1 MTMPRPRVFV
11 SVHGRFHAFELS
23 AELAR
28 HRVLAGVATT
38 YPTFIARRFLPRD
51 TPLYTAPFLEA
62 ARRVYARLPNRL
74 TRAHGL
80 DPWLAERFGR
90 FIAEKLP
97 KDIDVLIAWS
107 GGAKEIIP
115 RAHERGVKVM
125 LERGSTHIA
134 HQAEVLN
141 AAFRE
146 FGMTAPAVPLAM
158 IEREMA
164 EYDAVDAISVPT
176 RYAARTFTERGVPED
191 KVFVNPYGVELSRFF
206 RPKTDD
212 NGQGGRPVRILF
224 VGRVD
229 IRKGIPWLLRAFAP
243 LAKTAELHVVG
254 PVPKDMRRILDR
266 ESLIN
271 VKIHGPVP
279 STALPEL
286 YKSADIFC
294 LPSLEEGF
302 ALVLLQAMAA
312 GLPVVASDV
321 SGAENLIV
329 PGEHGYL
336 VPPRESAALSDK
348 LSMLIQD
355 GARRS
360 AMGSAARKRVEAGY
374 TWRDYG
380 DRAVELIRKLVS

>member
-1 MTMPRPRVFV
+1 
-11 SVHGRFHAFELS
+11 
-23 AELAR
+23 
-28 HRVLAGVATT
+28 LAGVATT
-38 YPTFIARRFLPRD
+38 YPAFIARRFLPRD

-62 ARRVYARLPNRL
+62 ARRVYARLPSRL

-90 FIAEKLP
+90 FVAERLP

-107 GGAKEIIP
+107 GGAKELIP
-115 RAHERGVKVM
+115 LAHERGVKVM

-141 AAFRE
+141 AAFGE
-146 FGMTAPAVPLAM
+146 FGMTAPAVPQAM
-158 IEREMA
+158 IAREMA

-176 RYAARTFTERGVPED
+176 RYAARTFTERGIPEG
-191 KVFVNPYGVELSRFF
+191 KVFINPYGVELSRFF
-206 RPKTDD
+206 QSTTGE
-212 NGQGGRPVRILF
+212 NNEAGRPVRILF

-266 ESLIN
+266 ESLTN

-279 STALPEL
+279 STALPEI

-321 SGAENLIV
+321 SGAEDLIV

-336 VPPRESAALSDK
+336 VPPRDVGALSDK
-348 LSMLIQD
+348 LSILIQD
-355 GARRS
+355 GARRTT
-360 AMGSAARKRVEAGY
+360 MGSAVQKRVEAGY

-380 DRAVELIRKLVS
+380 DRAVGIIEALLGRSPL